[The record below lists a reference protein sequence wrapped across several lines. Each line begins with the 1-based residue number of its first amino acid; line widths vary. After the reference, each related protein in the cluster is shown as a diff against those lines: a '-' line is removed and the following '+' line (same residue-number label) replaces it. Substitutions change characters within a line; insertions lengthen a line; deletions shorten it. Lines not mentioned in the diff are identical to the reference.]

1 MKPKKVDAIIQSVS
15 PKVNQKRRHEMF
27 NLLAELFPICRSLTG
42 EGARKTLEILSREIP
57 LQMHFFPTGMRC
69 FDWEIPEEWNIT
81 SAFIKDQSGNTIVDF
96 ADNNLHVVNYSEPIS
111 GWFSLDELKPHI
123 FTLPERPQSIPYVT
137 SYYHRQWGFCMAHRD
152 FLALRDEKYY
162 VKIDSSLS
170 PGNLIIADAVLP
182 GMVEKEILL
191 SCYFCHPS
199 MANDSLS
206 GVVLV
211 AHLYQELARQE
222 RYYGYRFLFVP
233 ETIGAIVY
241 LSQHKDSIRR
251 HLHAGF
257 VVTCV
262 GDPGPFN
269 YKQSRHGHHAVD
281 RATENVLKFG
291 GFPYRI
297 RPFWPGGSDERQ
309 YCSPG
314 FNLPVGSL
322 MRSIYGEHPEY
333 HTSDDNLNFVTEE
346 ALGESLEVYLLVLN
360 ALQGNG
366 LYRNTNPYCEPQ
378 MSKRGLYP
386 KWGTQKA
393 RDEEIQRRMWI
404 LNYSDGEHALI
415 DIAEK
420 MNVSIFSLID
430 TARELQE
437 TGLLKRIG

>member
-1 MKPKKVDAIIQSVS
+1 MQIRSVLPKA
-15 PKVNQKRRHEMF
+15 NQEREHKMF
-27 NLLAELFPICRSLTG
+27 TLLAELFPICRSLTG
-42 EGARKTLEILSREIP
+42 EGVRKTLETLGLEIP
-57 LQMHFFPTGMRC
+57 LQMHFFPTGMKC
-69 FDWEIPEEWNIT
+69 FDWEIPEEWNIR
-81 SAFIKDQSGNTIVDF
+81 SACIKDQSGNIIVDF
-96 ADNNLHVVNYSEPIS
+96 ANNNLHVVSYSEPIS

-123 FTLPERPQSIPYVT
+123 FTLPEQPASIPYVT

-152 FLALRDEKYY
+152 LLALTDQKYY
-162 VKIDSSLS
+162 VEIDSSLS
-170 PGNLIIADAVLP
+170 PGELIIADTVLP
-182 GMVEKEILL
+182 GVIEKEILL

-199 MANDSLS
+199 IANDSLS

-211 AHLYQELARQE
+211 THLYQELVRQE

-233 ETIGAIVY
+233 ETIGTIAY
-241 LSQHKDSIRR
+241 LSQHKNSIKK
-251 HLHAGF
+251 HLYAGF

-281 RATENVLKFG
+281 RVTENVLKYS
-291 GFPYRI
+291 GFSYQI

-322 MRSIYGEHPEY
+322 MRSIYGEYPEY
-333 HTSDDNLNFVTEE
+333 HTSDDNLSFVTKKS
-346 ALGESLEVYLLVLN
+346 LGESLEVYLLVLN

-386 KWGTQKA
+386 KWRTQET

-437 TGLLKRIG
+437 TGLLERIG